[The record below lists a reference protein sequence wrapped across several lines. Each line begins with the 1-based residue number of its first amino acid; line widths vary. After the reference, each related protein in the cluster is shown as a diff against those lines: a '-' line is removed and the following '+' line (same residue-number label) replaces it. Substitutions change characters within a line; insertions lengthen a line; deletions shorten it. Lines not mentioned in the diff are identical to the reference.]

1 MDSPHPKV
9 LIHYSG
15 KGYEVNVDRLKLR
28 TPQGQVLCLP
38 SEPLAIAV
46 ATEWDLQKDVI
57 RLDTMHLSAL
67 CNTVQDNPSQRKSEQ
82 VIAAALRFFET
93 DTICFRAEE
102 PEALVTLQKEE
113 WDPVVHW
120 AQQSFEMSVAITR
133 NLSAPPVAQDT
144 RRILSQHL
152 ASYNSWALTGLEYVT
167 LQLKSLLLCLATL
180 DLQISVERAIFLS
193 RLEEEF
199 QQIAQWGRVEA
210 AHEVEELELRAR
222 VAAGTLLA
230 RLASESTK
238 KQHCSSREEQL
249 HSSPTSFAS

>member
-1 MDSPHPKV
+1 MSCCSISPGRKRFYKNV
-9 LIHYSG
+9 SITYSEG
-15 KGYEVNVDRLKLR
+15 KGYEINVDRLKLR

-67 CNTVQDNPSQRKSEQ
+67 CNTAQDNPSQRKSEQ

-102 PEALVTLQKEE
+102 PEALVTLQQEE

-120 AQQSFEMSVAITR
+120 AQERALDLCLSSPKPLIVVSAAGRYRVTEISSECTWDVPESRTTRIENFEMSVACTR
-133 NLSAPPVAQDT
+133 SLSAPPMAQDT

-152 ASYNSWALTGLEYVT
+152 ASYNSWALT
-167 LQLKSLLLCLATL
+167 
-180 DLQISVERAIFLS
+180 D
-193 RLEEEF
+193 
-199 QQIAQWGRVEA
+199 
-210 AHEVEELELRAR
+210 
-222 VAAGTLLA
+222 
-230 RLASESTK
+230 
-238 KQHCSSREEQL
+238 CSMG
-249 HSSPTSFAS
+249 PY